1 MSKSKKEKSLEIHPK
16 RKQYRDGVA
25 RKEVHLPPDNL
36 HKLKIKAAIANITLK
51 EYIEN
56 VLVKD
61 SNE

>member
-1 MSKSKKEKSLEIHPK
+1 MSKSKKEKSLEIQPK
-16 RKQYRDGVA
+16 RNQYRDGVA
-25 RKEVHLPPDNL
+25 RKEVYLPEENL
-36 HKLKIKAAIANITLK
+36 HKLKIKAAHANISLK